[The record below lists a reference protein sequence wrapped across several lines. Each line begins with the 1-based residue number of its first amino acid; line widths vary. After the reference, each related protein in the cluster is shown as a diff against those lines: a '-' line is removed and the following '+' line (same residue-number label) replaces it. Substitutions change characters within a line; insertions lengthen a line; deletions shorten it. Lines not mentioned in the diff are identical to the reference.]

1 MRQLGGLQT
10 IYLIA
15 RREFITRVRTRVF
28 LIATVLILVGL
39 TGYIAFQILV
49 INNSVKAAQTYKV
62 AFLGDAASLADPF
75 MAAEKALGITINR
88 QQVTGQTQ
96 AESRIRS
103 GKLDVLVSGSAT
115 SPDVTVRDTLPA
127 GEQAVLQGIVRQQ
140 ALNTALAS
148 AGLNPAT
155 INAKIAS
162 ATVTVHRLNASSS
175 RRTEEVAAGFVVAVL
190 LYVAMLT
197 YGTFIAQGVVE
208 EKANRIV
215 EILLSTVRPVQLLVG
230 KVIGIGLVGLLQLAI
245 IGVTAIVLTTVTGV
259 FSIPTLAASLVLSGV
274 LWFVLGFFLYAV
286 LFAAAGSL
294 VSRQEEVQSAAIPIT
309 MLAIASYLIAIGV
322 LTPMFD
328 GTPMTTTGIVLAMI
342 PPISPVIV
350 PTGMATG
357 DIPPALVV
365 LAIVLTVLT
374 SAGATWL
381 AARIYSNSVLRLGAR
396 VKLGDALRAEKRS
409 A

>member
-1 MRQLGGLQT
+1 M
-10 IYLIA
+10 
-15 RREFITRVRTRVF
+15 
-28 LIATVLILVGL
+28 GL

-49 INNSVKAAQTYKV
+49 INNSVKASQTYKA
-62 AFLGDAASLADPF
+62 AFIGDAASLADPF
-75 MAAEKALGITINR
+75 IAAEKTLGITINR
-88 QQVTGQTQ
+88 QQVTGQAQ
-96 AESRIRS
+96 AESLIRS
-103 GKLDVLVSGSAT
+103 GKLDVLIGGSAT
-115 SPDVTVRDTLPA
+115 SPVVTVRDTLPA

-140 ALNTALAS
+140 ALNTELAS

-155 INAKIAS
+155 IDAKIAS
-162 ATVTVHRLNASSS
+162 AKVTVERLSSSS
-175 RRTEEVAAGFVVAVL
+175 RRPEQVAAGFVVAIL
-190 LYVAMLT
+190 LYVALLT

-215 EILLSTVRPVQLLVG
+215 EILLSTVQPVELLLG

-245 IGVTAIVLTTVTGV
+245 IGVAAIVLTTVTGV
-259 FSIPTLAASLVLSGV
+259 FSIPTLAAGLVLSGI
-274 LWFVLGFFLYAV
+274 LWFILGFFLYAV

-294 VSRQEEVQSAAIPIT
+294 VSRQEEVQSAALPIT
-309 MLAIASYLIAIGV
+309 MLAIISYLIAIGV

-328 GTPMTTTGIVLAMI
+328 GTPMSRTGIILAMI
-342 PPISPVIV
+342 PPVSPVIL

-357 DIPPALVV
+357 DIGPGLVV

-396 VKLGDALRAEKRS
+396 VKIGDALRAERRS